1 MRLPRPVLIAT
12 QTNDTFMVYF
22 FIALDLTTCLFHLVG
37 VGVGSN
43 SLASHTGHNIDVTAV
58 VLHALLGPSPRL
70 LLDILLLLDLGG
82 LALNL
87 TGTCER
93 SVNLSHFCLCFC
105 KSYPKIDCDGADV
118 EEKRG

>member
-1 MRLPRPVLIAT
+1 MCKAEAVLRAMYT
-12 QTNDTFMVYF
+12 SDAVFGLF

-82 LALNL
+82 LSLNL

-93 SVNLSHFCLCFC
+93 SVNLSHFVCTFA
-105 KSYPKIDCDGADV
+105 KDYPK
-118 EEKRG
+118 KRLR